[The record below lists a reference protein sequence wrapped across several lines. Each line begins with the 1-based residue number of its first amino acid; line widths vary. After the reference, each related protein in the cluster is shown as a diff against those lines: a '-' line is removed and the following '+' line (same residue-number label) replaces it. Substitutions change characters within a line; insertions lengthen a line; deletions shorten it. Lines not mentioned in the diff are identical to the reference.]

1 MKRFTIAL
9 VALLAVAVA
18 VALAA
23 DAPGAKYWVFI
34 GTYTRP
40 NASKGIYRCQFDT
53 ASGKLSAPELA
64 AEAKDP
70 SFLAVHPSG
79 KVLYAVGEHS
89 DLDGKKSG
97 GVSGFTLDAATGGL
111 KLINTAVS
119 GGAGPCHLVVDKAG

>member
-1 MKRFTIAL
+1 MKRPIIAI
-9 VALLAVAVA
+9 VAVLAAFAVAP
-18 VALAA
+18 AA
-23 DAPGAKYWVFI
+23 DALGGKYWVFV

-70 SFLAVHPSG
+70 SFLAAHPSG
-79 KVLYAVGEHS
+79 KFLYAVGEHS

-97 GVSGFTLDAATGGL
+97 GVSGFTLDGATGGL
-111 KLINTAVS
+111 
-119 GGAGPCHLVVDKAG
+119 